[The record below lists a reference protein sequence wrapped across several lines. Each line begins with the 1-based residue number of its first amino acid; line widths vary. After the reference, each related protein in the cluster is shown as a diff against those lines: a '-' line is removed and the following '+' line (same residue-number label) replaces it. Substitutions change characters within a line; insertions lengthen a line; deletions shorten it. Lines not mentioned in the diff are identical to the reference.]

1 MGVMRKLPVVP
12 ICRNPSVLPL
22 PPNQPQIS
30 RCPVLTKGRFAIVTN
45 VGSGMRWTRQCRKT
59 SDTTRTAKSC
69 GPDAPT
75 LASRS
80 WSNPRATVAKE
91 PGHRGEHEV
100 TVKTIAQGRPDVFG
114 EPVVTTLVCFL
125 SFAREA
131 AGASG
136 TRLSLRPCFWANG
149 FNDSGAI
156 CAAGGGTRVFQLS
169 SPAKAGDPV
178 FRGAM
183 TKRRSRGVLDTPL
196 SRGTTGHC
204 EETDSDGYARP

>member
-80 WSNPRATVAKE
+80 WSDLRTTVAKG

-131 AGASG
+131 ARASG
-136 TRLSLRPCFWANG
+136 TRLSLRPLAFGRTDLTTRARSAPREGGHVFSSCHRPRKR
-149 FNDSGAI
+149 AI
-156 CAAGGGTRVFQLS
+156 QYSEA
-169 SPAKAGDPV
+169 P
-178 FRGAM
+178 
-183 TKRRSRGVLDTPL
+183 
-196 SRGTTGHC
+196 
-204 EETDSDGYARP
+204 